1 MNERMSL
8 KPKALGLVVEEDLSI
23 FILSKLNL
31 VIIKSYKSRK
41 AGCS

>member
-23 FILSKLNL
+23 FILSKLSL
-31 VIIKSYKSRK
+31 VIIKSYKSRI